1 MDQLLSRHPLSNYS
15 SYQEFIRDLIQDGI
29 SRHGLTF
36 DQLNYELYKL
46 NREIYQEYIKQ
57 VLTETEL
64 TRYVHTSR

>member
-1 MDQLLSRHPLSNYS
+1 MDQLLSQHPLSNYS
-15 SYQEFIRDLIQDGI
+15 SYQEFIRDLIQDSI